1 MKTTFTLFIMLLQ
14 ISLFTGCTEYETFDS
29 LNVVDKNCGAKIS
42 GGSDLAYDK
51 DKGILYIVGDRGN
64 LYTCSAKV
72 NEDTIT
78 LTYISTK
85 KIIGHNLSSI
95 DSEGLDI
102 DDEGN
107 LFLSTE
113 GNIASVYSI
122 NSFGNIT
129 GDYGLPSIL
138 DQATYVNSNSKFEAI
153 TYNKNQG
160 AILLAAELPI
170 NGEKDV
176 SKQAVYNLD
185 GDKTWHF
192 KAESYPNNS
201 VTAIETMDED
211 NGNLLVL
218 ERAVEGTGANTRFYI
233 TIKKVAINEC
243 SSTVDTPCDSEI
255 LESFKGGVN
264 HNYEGLTKI
273 DNGRYLMVNDNQG
286 QSLIK
291 TNFIFFD
298 TKK

>member
-1 MKTTFTLFIMLLQ
+1 MKTTVKLFILLVQ

-29 LNVVDKNCGAKIS
+29 LNVVDNGCGEKIS

-51 DKGILYIVGDRGN
+51 DKEILYIAGDRGN
-64 LYTCSAKV
+64 FYTCSAKV

-78 LTYISTK
+78 LTYISSK
-85 KIIGHNLSSI
+85 EIGHNLASI

-102 DDEGN
+102 DEEGN

-122 NSFGNIT
+122 SNLGNIT
-129 GDYGLPSIL
+129 GDYGLPSVL
-138 DQATYVNSNSKFEAI
+138 DQATYENANSKFEAI
-153 TYNKNQG
+153 TYNKEHG
-160 AILLAAELPI
+160 GILLAAELPI

-185 GDKTWHF
+185 GDKVWHF
-192 KAESYPNNS
+192 KAESHPNNS
-201 VTAIETMDED
+201 ITAIETMDED

-218 ERAVEGTGANTRFYI
+218 ERAVEGSGTDTRFYI

-243 SSTVDTPCDSEI
+243 SSTPNTPCDSEI
-255 LESFKGGVN
+255 LESFKGGLN
-264 HNYEGLTKI
+264 HNFEGLTRI

-286 QSLIK
+286 ESLIK